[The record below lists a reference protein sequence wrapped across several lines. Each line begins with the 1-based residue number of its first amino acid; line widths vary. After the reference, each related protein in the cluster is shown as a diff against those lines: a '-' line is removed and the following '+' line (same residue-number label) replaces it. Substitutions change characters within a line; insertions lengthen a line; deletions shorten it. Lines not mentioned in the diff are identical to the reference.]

1 MSRKKTNSQFMILSA
16 IGILFVVDAHAW
28 SPLGIMAGVM
38 PYNSFFMPMFIFISG
53 YFFREKKLD
62 NTGQY
67 ILKKAKTL
75 LIPYFVWTLFYGIL
89 VNVLKSMGIIYY
101 GEKLSL
107 KTLFVEPW
115 QNGKMFQ
122 INEPSWFVPV
132 LFMVTAAYIILRK
145 IIRPLWNDV
154 VMMLIFFITGTLS
167 VYLARHG
174 YNTPVNLP
182 WLKTLFFL
190 QFYQLGVCYGR
201 YVEKYYKK
209 CPKFIIMLAAVLVN
223 IILVR
228 KYGDL
233 SFIGLT
239 EMSGF
244 NIDNIFLPFI
254 TSVTGISFWLCAAD
268 ILTPSLENNGIV
280 RFISDNT
287 FGLMMHHLFLFNV
300 LNAIFYMYTKYIS
313 KNGMF
318 DIGAFRS
325 TAWYRYEYSYVYRWF
340 YLIFA
345 VLAYIF
351 IKKLYDNVSKK
362 VVSYIKNKRKTDAE

>member
-132 LFMVTAAYIILRK
+132 LFMETQV
-145 IIRPLWNDV
+145 
-154 VMMLIFFITGTLS
+154 
-167 VYLARHG
+167 
-174 YNTPVNLP
+174 
-182 WLKTLFFL
+182 
-190 QFYQLGVCYGR
+190 
-201 YVEKYYKK
+201 
-209 CPKFIIMLAAVLVN
+209 
-223 IILVR
+223 
-228 KYGDL
+228 
-233 SFIGLT
+233 
-239 EMSGF
+239 
-244 NIDNIFLPFI
+244 
-254 TSVTGISFWLCAAD
+254 
-268 ILTPSLENNGIV
+268 
-280 RFISDNT
+280 
-287 FGLMMHHLFLFNV
+287 
-300 LNAIFYMYTKYIS
+300 
-313 KNGMF
+313 
-318 DIGAFRS
+318 
-325 TAWYRYEYSYVYRWF
+325 
-340 YLIFA
+340 
-345 VLAYIF
+345 
-351 IKKLYDNVSKK
+351 
-362 VVSYIKNKRKTDAE
+362 